1 MRDLSTEVK
10 VGAVVVLA
18 IVILIYGVIW
28 VKEYRFNVEN
38 YTYTAGFPQV
48 GTLEVGDPV
57 AVLGVDKG
65 EVSKIKLD
73 GNTVWVTMS
82 LATDVT
88 LKEDVRMTVMNVGLM
103 GERFVAV
110 WPGESEQAQDLS
122 VPIMGKYDTGIPEVM
137 GMMGDAIEEI
147 RQLVFQL
154 EGTVGDKGKA
164 EEIRQIID
172 ALNEI
177 TKNTNTFI
185 RDNQQNMTTA
195 VEDMSQAAGKMREF
209 VDTNSADMEKS
220 INNFAEASERL
231 NEISIRMDEIS
242 RQVADGEG
250 TLGKTLADDS
260 LYYDLRSAITN
271 LDSLVTDFKKHPKKY
286 VHLSIF

>member
-18 IVILIYGVIW
+18 IVILIYGIIW
-28 VKEYRFNVEN
+28 IKEYRFNVEN

-65 EVSKIKLD
+65 EVSKIELS

-82 LATDVT
+82 LASDVK
-88 LKEDVRMTVMNVGLM
+88 LKEDARMTVMNVGLM
-103 GERFVAV
+103 GERFVTI
-110 WPGESEQAQDLS
+110 WPGESEQALDLNKR
-122 VPIMGKYDTGIPEVM
+122 IMGKYDTGIPEVM

-147 RQLVFQL
+147 RGLVYQL
-154 EGTVGDKGKA
+154 EGTVGEKGKA
-164 EEIRQIID
+164 EEIRQIVVD
-172 ALNEI
+172 LNEI
-177 TKNTNTFI
+177 TKNTNAFI
-185 RDNQQNMTTA
+185 KANQQTMATA
-195 VEDMSQAAGKMREF
+195 VEDLSQAAGAMREF
-209 VDTNSADMEKS
+209 VDTNSADMQKS
-220 INNFAEASERL
+220 IGNFAEASERL
-231 NEISIRMDEIS
+231 NEISIRMQELS
-242 RQVADGEG
+242 RQVANGEG

>member
-28 VKEYRFNVEN
+28 IKEYRFNVEN

-65 EVSKIKLD
+65 EVSKIGLS
-73 GNTVWVTMS
+73 GNTVRVTMS
-82 LATDVT
+82 LTTDVK
-88 LKEDVRMTVMNVGLM
+88 LKADARMTVMNVGLM
-103 GERFVAV
+103 GERFVAI
-110 WPGESEQAQDLS
+110 WPGESEQALDLS
-122 VPIMGKYDTGIPEVM
+122 LPIMGKYDTGIPEVM
-137 GMMGDAIEEI
+137 GMMGEAIEDI
-147 RQLVFQL
+147 RQLVYQL
-154 EGTVGDKGKA
+154 EGTVGEKGKA
-164 EEIRQIID
+164 EEIRQIVV

-177 TKNTNTFI
+177 TANTDAFI
-185 RDNQQNMTTA
+185 KVNQQTMTTA
-195 VEDMSQAAGKMREF
+195 VEDISQAAGKMRQF

-220 INNFAEASERL
+220 ISNFAEASVKL
-231 NEISIRMDEIS
+231 NEISVRLDDIS
-242 RQVADGEG
+242 RQVSEGEG

-271 LDSLVTDFKKHPKKY
+271 LDSLVTDFKKNPKKY

>member
-28 VKEYRFNVEN
+28 IKEYRFNVEN

-65 EVSKIKLD
+65 EVSKIGLS
-73 GNTVWVTMS
+73 GNTVRVTMS
-82 LATDVT
+82 LTTDVK
-88 LKEDVRMTVMNVGLM
+88 LKADARMTVMNVGLM
-103 GERFVAV
+103 GERFVAI
-110 WPGESEQAQDLS
+110 WPGESEQALDLS
-122 VPIMGKYDTGIPEVM
+122 LPIMGKYDTGIPEVM
-137 GMMGDAIEEI
+137 GMMGEAIEDI
-147 RQLVFQL
+147 RQLVYQL
-154 EGTVGDKGKA
+154 EGTVGEKGKA
-164 EEIRQIID
+164 EEIRQIVV

-177 TKNTNTFI
+177 TANTDAFI
-185 RDNQQNMTTA
+185 KANQQTMTTA
-195 VEDMSQAAGKMREF
+195 VEDISQAAGKMRQF

-220 INNFAEASERL
+220 ISNFAEASVKL
-231 NEISIRMDEIS
+231 NEISVRLDDIS
-242 RQVADGEG
+242 RQVSEGEG

-271 LDSLVTDFKKHPKKY
+271 LDSLVTDFKKNPKKY

>member
-18 IVILIYGVIW
+18 IVILIYGIIW

-38 YTYTAGFPQV
+38 YTYTAGFPQI

-65 EVSKIKLD
+65 EVSKIELD

-110 WPGESEQAQDLS
+110 WPGESDRPQDLS

-137 GMMGDAIEEI
+137 GMMGEAIEEI

-164 EEIRQIID
+164 EEIRQIVD

-177 TKNTNTFI
+177 TANTNAFI
-185 RDNQQNMTTA
+185 KANQQTMTTA
-195 VEDMSQAAGKMREF
+195 VEDLSQAAGKMREF
-209 VDTNSADMEKS
+209 VDSNSVNMEKS
-220 INNFAEASERL
+220 LNNFAEASEKL
-231 NEISIRMDEIS
+231 SEISVRMDEIS